1 MAKSYPRNRRVGEQI
16 QRSLSELIRR
26 EVRDPRLG
34 SVTITD
40 VQVSPDLSYAKVFYA
55 ILGGASDPQLSQQ
68 ILDSAAGYLRGLLGR
83 SLGLRHSPEIRF
95 TADSLIEEGARLSA
109 LISQAVRDDAARHVE
124 DEDDTDHDA
133 DSTRS

>member
-55 ILGGASDPQLSQQ
+55 ILGGAADPRMSQQ

-109 LISQAVRDDAARHVE
+109 LISQAVRDDAARHV
-124 DEDDTDHDA
+124 DDGDGTDNHA